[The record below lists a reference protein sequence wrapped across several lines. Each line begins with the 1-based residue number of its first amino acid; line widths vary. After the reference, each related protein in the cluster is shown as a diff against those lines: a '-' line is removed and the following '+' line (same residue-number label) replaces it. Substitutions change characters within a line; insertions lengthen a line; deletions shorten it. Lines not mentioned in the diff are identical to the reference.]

1 MRPIAVSGLPLGAV
15 TGQCWSAA
23 LNEQLI
29 AECEKGSPICSPQ
42 TVAKLLSL
50 DYCPGECSGSTWSKP
65 STTTLVVGAAAMAVV
80 LALVLRRKGHS

>member
-29 AECEKGSPICSPQ
+29 GECEKGSPMCSPQ

-50 DYCPGECSGSTWSKP
+50 DYCPGECGTAGGKLWMP
-65 STTTLVVGAAAMAVV
+65 STTTLVVGAAALVV
-80 LALVLRRKGHS
+80 LALALRKR